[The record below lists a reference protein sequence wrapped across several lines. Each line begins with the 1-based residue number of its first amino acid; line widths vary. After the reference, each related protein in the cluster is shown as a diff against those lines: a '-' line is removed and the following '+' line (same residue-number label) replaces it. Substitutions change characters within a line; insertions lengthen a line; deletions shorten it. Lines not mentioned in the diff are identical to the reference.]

1 MRATVTALWQDLF
14 PRKFTISTPAHPEIF
29 FLARLLSSRHHHLS
43 PLWWRRSVEKKEMS
57 QEELDKIEQEEFQ
70 TGPMSV
76 LTKSVKDAS
85 QVLICCRNNKKL

>member
-1 MRATVTALWQDLF
+1 
-14 PRKFTISTPAHPEIF
+14 
-29 FLARLLSSRHHHLS
+29 
-43 PLWWRRSVEKKEMS
+43 MS
-57 QEELDKIEQEEFQ
+57 QEELEKIEQEEFQ